1 MRVVIFRG
9 TEDWRGFRRLKRG
22 RHSYEVAMSDGSRRR
37 VSFGQL
43 DTLLD
48 GRKYP
53 ADFWACVH
61 AADEAAGCD
70 VTVWPSGEQ
79 TK

>member
-1 MRVVIFRG
+1 
-9 TEDWRGFRRLKRG
+9 
-22 RHSYEVAMSDGSRRR
+22 MSDGSRRR
-37 VSFGQL
+37 VSFGRL